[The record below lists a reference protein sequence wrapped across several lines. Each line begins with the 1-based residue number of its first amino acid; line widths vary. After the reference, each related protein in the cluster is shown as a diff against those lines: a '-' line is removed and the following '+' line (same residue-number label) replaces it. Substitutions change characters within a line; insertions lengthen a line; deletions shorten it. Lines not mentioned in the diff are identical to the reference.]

1 MTRLPWLAEQNT
13 KQLPAE
19 TIPTSSS
26 FRTELSLGGSGHQ
39 LWKRKADFTKNG
51 LSQAREVPVSAKK
64 KATSK
69 PKKDNGT
76 LKGWAAIGVFLSL
89 PPVTAQRWARDGM
102 PVRKEGRFT
111 LAEPA
116 ELEAWLGRESHMAAP
131 AKVVNYDTDLAAAL
145 RQSIKA
151 AGGGSGSKSKK

>member
-1 MTRLPWLAEQNT
+1 LALLLLLLQWPSEPDRPTYHGRLQAGA
-13 KQLPAE
+13 K
-19 TIPTSSS
+19 
-26 FRTELSLGGSGHQ
+26 SGLQ
-39 LWKRKADFTKNG
+39 VPADFTKNG

-76 LKGWAAIGVFLSL
+76 LKGWAAIGAFLSL

>member
-1 MTRLPWLAEQNT
+1 
-13 KQLPAE
+13 
-19 TIPTSSS
+19 
-26 FRTELSLGGSGHQ
+26 
-39 LWKRKADFTKNG
+39 
-51 LSQAREVPVSAKK
+51 
-64 KATSK
+64 
-69 PKKDNGT
+69 
-76 LKGWAAIGVFLSL
+76 
-89 PPVTAQRWARDGM
+89 M

-116 ELEAWLGRESHMAAP
+116 ELEAWLSRESHMAAP